1 MDINNSIV
9 QLSLQG
15 MRVEFEH
22 RVEDAR
28 AFYGQAWDVRTDDY
42 DACIAAHYVA
52 RFHDSAEESL
62 RWNQIALEHA
72 NTVNDGR
79 VNDFYPSPYLNLG
92 RSYELLG
99 NKLRRRDIMILPPG
113 WELSISLIQSPAS
126 HFDRRT
132 LYFVDRITCEVL
144 RPWSSQW

>member
-79 VNDFYPSPYLNLG
+79 VNDFYPSLYLNLG

-99 NKLRRRDIMILPPG
+99 NQAEAQRYYDLAAGLGVIHQPDTKPG
-113 WELSISLIQSPAS
+113 FS
-126 HFDRRT
+126 F
-132 LYFVDRITCEVL
+132 
-144 RPWSSQW
+144 

>member
-9 QLSLQG
+9 QLSLHG
-15 MRVEFEH
+15 MCVEFEH

-28 AFYGQAWDVRTDDY
+28 ALYGQAWDVRTDDY

-52 RFHDSAEESL
+52 RFHDSAEEFL

-99 NKLRRRDIMILPPG
+99 NQAEAQRYYDLAAGLGVIHQPDTKPG
-113 WELSISLIQSPAS
+113 FS
-126 HFDRRT
+126 F
-132 LYFVDRITCEVL
+132 
-144 RPWSSQW
+144 

>member
-9 QLSLQG
+9 QLSLHG
-15 MRVEFEH
+15 MCVEFEH

-28 AFYGQAWDVRTDDY
+28 ALYGQVWDVRTDDY

-79 VNDFYPSPYLNLG
+79 VNDFYPSLYLNLG

-99 NKLRRRDIMILPPG
+99 NQAEAQRYYDLAAGLGVIHQPDTKPG
-113 WELSISLIQSPAS
+113 FS
-126 HFDRRT
+126 F
-132 LYFVDRITCEVL
+132 
-144 RPWSSQW
+144 

>member
-99 NKLRRRDIMILPPG
+99 NQAEAQRYYDLAAGLGVIHQPDTKPG
-113 WELSISLIQSPAS
+113 FS
-126 HFDRRT
+126 F
-132 LYFVDRITCEVL
+132 
-144 RPWSSQW
+144 